1 MPLLKIC
8 EFVGLF
14 VNILIADD
22 KYSLRNI
29 GNLSEPIQMQLSKI
43 QKYFS
48 QFFAVFRKFT

>member
-29 GNLSEPIQMQLSKI
+29 GNLSEPIQIQLSKI

>member
-1 MPLLKIC
+1 MSHLRIF
-8 EFVGLF
+8 EFIGLF

-29 GNLSEPIQMQLSKI
+29 GNLSEPIQIQLSKI